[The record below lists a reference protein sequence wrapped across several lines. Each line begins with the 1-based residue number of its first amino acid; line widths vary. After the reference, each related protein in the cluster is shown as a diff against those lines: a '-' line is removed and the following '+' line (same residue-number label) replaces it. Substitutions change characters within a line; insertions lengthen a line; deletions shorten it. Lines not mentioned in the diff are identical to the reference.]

1 MAGFWVYCVQKNM
14 DKSGGAGP
22 SGAVGES
29 MHLSKQIESMYDD
42 AVRIR
47 QDLHRIP
54 EIGFQLRDTQAYVL
68 RELRQCSPDRIET
81 PAVCGV
87 KAVFFARDAET
98 TIAFRADMDGIHND
112 EANNV
117 PYCSQHPGNM
127 HGCGHDGHMAILLLF
142 ARWIAKNRA
151 HIHCNI
157 VLLFQ
162 PGEEGWAGARRMIDD
177 GALENPKVDRI
188 YGLHLWPTV
197 PKGKIGV
204 RWDYLMAQTSDFDI
218 TVHGK
223 SAHASTPQ
231 MGIDAIVV
239 AAELVTMV
247 QTVITRDV
255 DPHQDALLTL
265 GKIQGGTSHNVIAEE
280 VTISGTL
287 RVFSNELYHTLSHK
301 IAALMQGLETATGA
315 QIDMDRK
322 VRYPSVRNPR
332 ELVEQFYTVLDSMD
346 DTVLVEPVMAAE
358 DFAEYQQEIPG
369 LFFFLG
375 VQEPTGTAP
384 LHSSH
389 FNFDER
395 VLLTGVETF
404 KRILECE
411 SKCTKKK

>member
-1 MAGFWVYCVQKNM
+1 MQISEQILSMKDDCVK
-14 DKSGGAGP
+14 
-22 SGAVGES
+22 
-29 MHLSKQIESMYDD
+29 
-42 AVRIR
+42 IR
-47 QDLHRIP
+47 RDLHRIP
-54 EIGFQLRDTQAYVL
+54 EIGFDLQKTHEYIKPIIEACRPDELKVL
-68 RELRQCSPDRIET
+68 AE
-81 PAVCGV
+81 VGF
-87 KAVFFARDAET
+87 KAVFYAKDADR
-98 TIAFRADMDGIHND
+98 TIAFRADMDGMKNT
-112 EANNV
+112 EENKCRFRSRNKGV
-117 PYCSQHPGNM
+117 M
-127 HGCGHDGHMAILLLF
+127 HGCGHDGHMTILLLL
-142 ARWIAKNRA
+142 AKWISLNRDKLK
-151 HIHCNI
+151 CNV

-204 RWDYLMAQTSDFDI
+204 RWDYLMAQTSDFEI

-287 RVFSNELYHTLSHK
+287 RVFSNDLYRALSHK

-346 DTVLVEPVMAAE
+346 DAVLVEPVMAAE

>member
-1 MAGFWVYCVQKNM
+1 MLN
-14 DKSGGAGP
+14 
-22 SGAVGES
+22 
-29 MHLSKQIESMYDD
+29 
-42 AVRIR
+42 
-47 QDLHRIP
+47 
-54 EIGFQLRDTQAYVL
+54 
-68 RELRQCSPDRIET
+68 ELRQCAPDRLET

-87 KAVFFARDAET
+87 KAVFFAKDAQK
-98 TIAFRADMDGIHND
+98 TIALRADMDGIHND
-112 EANNV
+112 EANDV
-117 PYCSQHPGNM
+117 PYRSQRPGCM
-127 HGCGHDGHMAILLLF
+127 HGCGHDGHMTILLLL

-151 HIHCNI
+151 RLHCNV

-177 GALENPKVDRI
+177 GALENPRVDCV

-197 PKGKIGV
+197 PKGRIGI
-204 RWDYLMAQTSDFDI
+204 RWDYLMAQTSDFEI

-239 AAELVTMV
+239 AAELITMV

-265 GKIQGGTSHNVIAEE
+265 GKIQGGTSHNVIAED

-287 RVFSNELYHTLSHK
+287 RVFSNDLYRTLSHK

-315 QIDMDRK
+315 QIDIERK

-332 ELVEQFYTVLDSMD
+332 ELVEQFYAVLDSMD
-346 DTVLVEPVMAAE
+346 DAVLVEPVMAAE

-369 LFFFLG
+369 VFFFLG
-375 VQEPTGTAP
+375 VQEPSGTAP

-389 FNFDER
+389 FDFDER

-404 KRILECE
+404 KRILEGA
-411 SKCTKKK
+411 SSCTKKK

>member
-1 MAGFWVYCVQKNM
+1 MN
-14 DKSGGAGP
+14 
-22 SGAVGES
+22 
-29 MHLSKQIESMYDD
+29 LSKEIASMYDD

-54 EIGFQLRDTQAYVL
+54 EIGFQLHDTQAYVL
-68 RELRQCSPDRIET
+68 NELRQCAPDRLET

-127 HGCGHDGHMAILLLF
+127 HGCGHDGHMTILLLF

-204 RWDYLMAQTSDFDI
+204 RWDYLMAQTSDFEI

-287 RVFSNELYHTLSHK
+287 RVFSNDLYRTLSHK

-315 QIDMDRK
+315 QIDGASFDGERLSFLYSYYAKRRGRAME
-322 VRYPSVRNPR
+322 V
-332 ELVEQFYTVLDSMD
+332 VEIAVQPEEAEKARAVLAH
-346 DTVLVEPVMAAE
+346 L
-358 DFAEYQQEIPG
+358 G
-369 LFFFLG
+369 LP
-375 VQEPTGTAP
+375 E
-384 LHSSH
+384 
-389 FNFDER
+389 
-395 VLLTGVETF
+395 VETVQQQLEARKKALEDEKNAAALE
-404 KRILECE
+404 KRDR
-411 SKCTKKK
+411 

>member
-1 MAGFWVYCVQKNM
+1 MQISEQILSMKDDCVK
-14 DKSGGAGP
+14 
-22 SGAVGES
+22 
-29 MHLSKQIESMYDD
+29 
-42 AVRIR
+42 IR
-47 QDLHRIP
+47 RDLHRIP
-54 EIGFQLRDTQAYVL
+54 EIGFDLQKTHEYIKPIIEACRPDELKVL
-68 RELRQCSPDRIET
+68 AE
-81 PAVCGV
+81 VGF
-87 KAVFFARDAET
+87 KAVFYAKGADR
-98 TIAFRADMDGIHND
+98 TIAFRADMDGMTNT
-112 EANNV
+112 EENKFRFRSRNKGV
-117 PYCSQHPGNM
+117 M
-127 HGCGHDGHMAILLLF
+127 HGCGHDGHMTILLLL
-142 ARWIAKNRA
+142 AKWISLNRDKLK
-151 HIHCNI
+151 CNV

-204 RWDYLMAQTSDFDI
+204 RWDYLMAQTSDFEI

-239 AAELVTMV
+239 AAELITMV

-287 RVFSNELYHTLSHK
+287 RVFSNDLYRTLSHK

-346 DTVLVEPVMAAE
+346 DAVLVEPVMAAE

>member
-1 MAGFWVYCVQKNM
+1 MN
-14 DKSGGAGP
+14 
-22 SGAVGES
+22 
-29 MHLSKQIESMYDD
+29 LSKEIASMYDD

-54 EIGFQLRDTQAYVL
+54 EIGFQLHDTQAYVL
-68 RELRQCSPDRIET
+68 NELRQCVPDRLET

-87 KAVFFARDAET
+87 KAVFFAKDAQK
-98 TIAFRADMDGIHND
+98 TIALRADMDGIHND
-112 EANNV
+112 EANDV
-117 PYCSQHPGNM
+117 PYRSQRPGCM
-127 HGCGHDGHMAILLLF
+127 HGCGHDGHMTILLLL

-151 HIHCNI
+151 HLHCNV

-177 GALENPKVDRI
+177 GALENPHVDCI

-197 PKGKIGV
+197 PKGRIGV

-265 GKIQGGTSHNVIAEE
+265 GKIQGGTSHNVIAED

-315 QIDMDRK
+315 QIDMERK

-346 DTVLVEPVMAAE
+346 DAILVEPVMAAE

-375 VQEPTGTAP
+375 VQEPSGTAP

-389 FNFDER
+389 FDFDER

-404 KRILECE
+404 KRILEGA
-411 SKCTKKK
+411 SSCTKKK